1 MRRALLSR
9 LTRIL
14 PSTGS
19 LRRRSRRKP
28 RRRLIPRWCLLR
40 QTLDAPLRIPTRAV
54 TPQLRQMMK
63 RLMSRNHLASFPQPQ
78 SELPAPAPCSHRHP
92 ASVPEA
98 AVAAP
103 GRIGTNLQHRS
114 RRALH
119 APSDVRRHPLRGGGG
134 GSIHEMRRD
143 FEGVLVR
150 ETRREGVRAS
160 VLVTGRED
168 RRAVLP
174 RCSGLCGQR
183 RGREARDGASC
194 CCGRA
199 IRHPRR
205 HCRRLLHLQE
215 HRAGAPT
222 KNPQL
227 RVRLR
232 RAVYIGREVVRRRIS
247 WLPSSS

>member
-1 MRRALLSR
+1 MVLLIT
-9 LTRIL
+9 LIATQ
-14 PSTGS
+14 GS
-19 LRRRSRRKP
+19 LRRRSRTNP
-28 RRRLIPRWCLLR
+28 SRRLLSRTNPLRR
-40 QTLDAPLRIPTRAV
+40 QTLEKPLRMTIRAV
-54 TPQLRQMMK
+54 TPQLRRPMLK
-63 RLMSRNHLASFPQPQ
+63 RLMSRNHLASFPHP
-78 SELPAPAPCSHRHP
+78 ETLLPAPAPCSHRHP

-103 GRIGTNLQHRS
+103 GRIGTNLEHRS
-114 RRALH
+114 RRALR

-150 ETRREGVRAS
+150 ETRRDDVRAS